1 MKPLLTL
8 CCALFLAGSLPACA
22 SQSPRTSA
30 DGATKTAAKQKKD
43 LPTTWRF
50 NASTVASGMAFCD
63 RCHIRVEGS
72 GALHG
77 HHICGDPDKPEAV
90 TTWSFD
96 ASTAAP
102 CKAACDQ
109 CGIRIEGTGSLS
121 GFHVCGKAAKSP
133 LSRTKK

>member
-8 CCALFLAGSLPACA
+8 CCALLLAGSLPACA
-22 SQSPRTSA
+22 SRPSPRTPVDS
-30 DGATKTAAKQKKD
+30 TPKKD

-50 NASTVASGMAFCD
+50 DASTIAPGMAACD
-63 RCHIRVEGS
+63 RCHIRIEGS

-90 TTWSFD
+90 TTWRFD
-96 ASTAAP
+96 ASTSAP
-102 CKAACDQ
+102 CKAACDR

-121 GFHVCGKAAKSP
+121 GFHVCGKTAKSH